1 MEELAWE
8 SLYLASVCKFVGELY
23 IQNIVI
29 QPTWKE
35 GEMESFVLISRT
47 KSTRV
52 LSTSSKF
59 GDEGIANMQ

>member
-35 GEMESFVLISRT
+35 GEVESFVLICRT

-52 LSTSSKF
+52 LS
-59 GDEGIANMQ
+59 M